1 MASGLVRITLECE
14 KENAAAMTAELLAE
28 PRWRAYCNGR
38 KCGYASNKRECVIIG
53 DDGDEEWKVLKAV
66 EAVTMGAGVL
76 PAAVEAA
83 EGNEAGGSDYG

>member
-1 MASGLVRITLECE
+1 MTSGLVRITLECE
-14 KENAAAMTAELLAE
+14 KENMAAMTAELLAK

-38 KCGYASNKRECVIIG
+38 KCGYASNKRKC
-53 DDGDEEWKVLKAV
+53 EEWKVLKAV

>member
-1 MASGLVRITLECE
+1 MVLIGVGFGDGGIWKGRVW
-14 KENAAAMTAELLAE
+14 
-28 PRWRAYCNGR
+28 RW
-38 KCGYASNKRECVIIG
+38 SNKRECVIIG

-76 PAAVEAA
+76 PAAMEAA